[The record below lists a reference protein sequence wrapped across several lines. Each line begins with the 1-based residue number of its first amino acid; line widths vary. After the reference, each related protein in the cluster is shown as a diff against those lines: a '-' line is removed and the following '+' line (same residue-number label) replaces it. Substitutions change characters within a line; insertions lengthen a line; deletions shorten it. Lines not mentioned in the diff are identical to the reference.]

1 MRNQYMA
8 KVLVYNK
15 IVTEDQVNAYSGKV
29 TDSKDIGQVLV
40 EAGLLKPAIYQ
51 KVLAYVRDLETK
63 NAQAESAAAANAAA
77 IAAAKE
83 RDAAKKNEQAK
94 ESPKA
99 QTPPP
104 AKNAATTAAPEE
116 PAPASNEGGLQIEGN
131 DIYGTS
137 SISANEVETVAG
149 LESTQLAEFKPTT
162 VEPEP
167 AAAPAPAAP
176 AAQAPAAAAGEET
189 AAALPERFA
198 VESGEGA
205 PVQAPETLAP
215 TTPLAEMIAFARKF
229 NATDIYLY
237 PDRQVAMR
245 QSGNIVP
252 VTEEVMSVGELSSRL
267 DEVADCFDD
276 GYKIVQ
282 GENFSKT
289 AGVPGAGRIR
299 LSVTWFEGVPS
310 ASIRIIQAESA
321 SLESLYLPPFCESFA
336 ELSSGLVLI
345 AGPSFSGRT
354 TTMLTYAETIMRSRE
369 VYIQTVEKPIER
381 LLRNTTGAVAQREVG
396 LHVHSGVEGIKLA
409 VNNGADVILFDHLE
423 NMDELSLL
431 LQASNAGAL
440 VFAVTTGNNIHAL
453 LSRLLAS
460 VPEASRT
467 NFAYTLAEQLKGVIV
482 QQLVPVVQNQGLILA
497 CEAMKV
503 TSTVANMIRK
513 NDLTQIAAAISSQ
526 HDQGIT
532 LDDSL
537 QKCVE
542 SGYIDGFEAW
552 KRAYDNRRF
561 ASYRQA
567 K

>member
-15 IVTEDQVNAYSGKV
+15 LVTEDQVNACSGKV

-40 EAGLLKPAIYQ
+40 EAGLLKPAVYQ
-51 KVLAYVRDLETK
+51 KVLAYVRDLEAK

-83 RDAAKKNEQAK
+83 KDAAKAKEQARPAAK
-94 ESPKA
+94 PAAKAEAPK
-99 QTPPP
+99 
-104 AKNAATTAAPEE
+104 E
-116 PAPASNEGGLQIEGN
+116 PAPVSTDSSEGGLQIEGN
-131 DIYGTS
+131 DIYGKS

-167 AAAPAPAAP
+167 APAPAAP
-176 AAQAPAAAAGEET
+176 AAPAPAAAEEP
-189 AAALPERFA
+189 AAALPAHFA

-237 PDRQVAMR
+237 PNRQVAMR

-252 VTEEVMSVGELSSRL
+252 VTEDVMSVDELTKRL
-267 DEVADCFDD
+267 DEVMDCFDD
-276 GYKIVQ
+276 GYKIAS
-282 GENFSKT
+282 GENVSKT
-289 AGVPGAGRIR
+289 AGVPGVGRIR
-299 LSVTWFEGVPS
+299 LSVTWFERVPS
-310 ASIRIIQAESA
+310 VSIRIIQAESA

-369 VYIQTVEKPIER
+369 AYIQTIEKPIER

-409 VNNGADVILFDHLE
+409 VSNGADVILFDHLE
-423 NMDELSLL
+423 NMEELSLL

-513 NDLTQIAAAISSQ
+513 NDFSQVAAAISSQ

-561 ASYRQA
+561 ASYRPA

>member
-15 IVTEDQVNAYSGKV
+15 LVTEDQINAYKDKV
-29 TDSKDIGQVLV
+29 SDSKDIGQVLV
-40 EAGLLKPAIYQ
+40 EVGLLKPAVYQ
-51 KVLAYVRDLETK
+51 KVLAYVRDLEAK
-63 NAQAESAAAANAAA
+63 KAQAETAAAANAAA

-83 RDAAKKNEQAK
+83 RDAAKAKEQAK
-94 ESPKA
+94 EQAKA
-99 QTPPP
+99 QATPP
-104 AKNAATTAAPEE
+104 AKKAAANGAPS
-116 PAPASNEGGLQIEGN
+116 APASSSQGELQIEGN
-131 DIYGTS
+131 DIYGKS
-137 SISANEVETVAG
+137 SISAKEVKAVAG
-149 LESTQLAEFKPTT
+149 LESTQLAEFKPTMQES
-162 VEPEP
+162 EPE
-167 AAAPAPAAP
+167 APAAP
-176 AAQAPAAAAGEET
+176 AAVEEPAK
-189 AAALPERFA
+189 ALPTHFA

-205 PVQAPETLAP
+205 PVQAPESLSP
-215 TTPLAEMIAFARKF
+215 TTSLAEMIAFARKF

-252 VTEEVMSVGELSSRL
+252 VTEEAMSVSELSNRL
-267 DEVADCFDD
+267 DDVADCFDD

-289 AGVPGAGRIR
+289 AGVPGVGRIR
-299 LSVTWFEGVPS
+299 LSVTWFDGVPS
-310 ASIRIIQAESA
+310 VSIRIIQAESA

-336 ELSSGLVLI
+336 ELTSGLVLI

-354 TTMLTYAETIMRSRE
+354 TTMLTYAETIMRNRE
-369 VYIQTVEKPIER
+369 TYIQTVEKPIER
-381 LLRNTTGAVAQREVG
+381 LLRNTAGAVAQREVG
-396 LHVHSGVEGIKLA
+396 LHVHSGVEGIELA
-409 VNNGADVILFDHLE
+409 MNNGADVILFDHLE
-423 NMDELSLL
+423 NMEELSLL

-460 VPEASRT
+460 VPEVSRT

-503 TSTVANMIRK
+503 SSTVANMIRK
-513 NDLTQIAAAISSQ
+513 NDFSQIAAAISSQ

-561 ASYRQA
+561 ASYRPA

>member
-1 MRNQYMA
+1 MA

-15 IVTEDQVNAYSGKV
+15 LVTQDQVNAYSDKT

-40 EAGLLKPAIYQ
+40 EAGLLKPAVYQ

-83 RDAAKKNEQAK
+83 KDAAKAKEQARSAAK
-94 ESPKA
+94 PAAKAEAPK
-99 QTPPP
+99 
-104 AKNAATTAAPEE
+104 E
-116 PAPASNEGGLQIEGN
+116 PAPASNDGGLQIEGN
-131 DIYGTS
+131 DIYGKS
-137 SISANEVETVAG
+137 SISAKEVEAVAG

-167 AAAPAPAAP
+167 EAPAP
-176 AAQAPAAAAGEET
+176 AAQAPAAAAGEE
-189 AAALPERFA
+189 APSALPERFA

-215 TTPLAEMIAFARKF
+215 TTPLSEMIAFARKF

-252 VTEEVMSVGELSSRL
+252 VTEDVMSVDELSRRL
-267 DEVADCFDD
+267 DEVGDCFDD
-276 GYKIVQ
+276 GYKISQ

-289 AGVPGAGRIR
+289 AGVPGVGRIR

-369 VYIQTVEKPIER
+369 AYIQTIEKPIER

-409 VNNGADVILFDHLE
+409 VSNGADVILFDHLE
-423 NMDELSLL
+423 NMEELSLL

-513 NDLTQIAAAISSQ
+513 NDFSQIAAAISSQ

-561 ASYRQA
+561 ASYRPA

>member
-15 IVTEDQVNAYSGKV
+15 LVTEDQINAYKDKV
-29 TDSKDIGQVLV
+29 SDSKDIGQVLV
-40 EAGLLKPAIYQ
+40 EVGLLKPAVYQ
-51 KVLAYVRDLETK
+51 KVLAYVRDLEAK
-63 NAQAESAAAANAAA
+63 NAQAETAAAANAAA

-83 RDAAKKNEQAK
+83 RDAAKAKEQAK
-94 ESPKA
+94 EQAKA
-99 QTPPP
+99 QATPP
-104 AKNAATTAAPEE
+104 AKKAAANEAPS
-116 PAPASNEGGLQIEGN
+116 APASSSQGELQIEGN
-131 DIYGTS
+131 DIYGKS
-137 SISANEVETVAG
+137 SISAKEVKAVAG
-149 LESTQLAEFKPTT
+149 LESTQLAEFKPTMQES
-162 VEPEP
+162 EPE
-167 AAAPAPAAP
+167 APAAP
-176 AAQAPAAAAGEET
+176 AAAAAEEPT
-189 AAALPERFA
+189 KALPSHFA

-205 PVQAPETLAP
+205 PVQAPESLSP
-215 TTPLAEMIAFARKF
+215 TTSLAEMIAFARKF

-252 VTEEVMSVGELSSRL
+252 VTEEAMSVSELSNRL
-267 DEVADCFDD
+267 DDVADCFDD

-289 AGVPGAGRIR
+289 AGVPGVGRIR
-299 LSVTWFEGVPS
+299 LSVTWFDGVPS
-310 ASIRIIQAESA
+310 VSIRIIQAESA

-336 ELSSGLVLI
+336 ELTSGLVLI

-354 TTMLTYAETIMRSRE
+354 TTMLTYAETIMRNRE
-369 VYIQTVEKPIER
+369 TYIQTVEKPIER
-381 LLRNTTGAVAQREVG
+381 LLRNTAGAVAQREVG
-396 LHVHSGVEGIKLA
+396 LHVHSGVEGIELA
-409 VNNGADVILFDHLE
+409 MNNGADVILFDHLE
-423 NMDELSLL
+423 NMEELSLL

-467 NFAYTLAEQLKGVIV
+467 SFAYTLAEQLKGVIV

-503 TSTVANMIRK
+503 SSTVANMIRK
-513 NDLTQIAAAISSQ
+513 NDFSQIAAAISSQ

-561 ASYRQA
+561 ASYRPA

>member
-15 IVTEDQVNAYSGKV
+15 LVTEDQINAYKDKV
-29 TDSKDIGQVLV
+29 SDSKDIGQVLV
-40 EAGLLKPAIYQ
+40 EVGLLKPAVYQ
-51 KVLAYVRDLETK
+51 KVLAYVRDLEAK
-63 NAQAESAAAANAAA
+63 NAQAETAAAANAAA

-83 RDAAKKNEQAK
+83 RDAAKAK
-94 ESPKA
+94 EQVKA
-99 QTPPP
+99 QATSP
-104 AKNAATTAAPEE
+104 AKKAAANEAPS
-116 PAPASNEGGLQIEGN
+116 APASSSQGELQIEGN
-131 DIYGTS
+131 DIYGKS
-137 SISANEVETVAG
+137 SISAKEVKAVAG
-149 LESTQLAEFKPTT
+149 LESTQLAEFKPTMQES
-162 VEPEP
+162 EPE
-167 AAAPAPAAP
+167 APAAP
-176 AAQAPAAAAGEET
+176 AAAAAEEP
-189 AAALPERFA
+189 AKALPTHFA

-205 PVQAPETLAP
+205 PVQAPESLSP
-215 TTPLAEMIAFARKF
+215 TTSLAEMIAFARKF

-252 VTEEVMSVGELSSRL
+252 VTEEAMSVSELSNRL
-267 DEVADCFDD
+267 NDVADCFDD

-289 AGVPGAGRIR
+289 AGVPGVGRIR

-310 ASIRIIQAESA
+310 VSIRIIQAESA

-336 ELSSGLVLI
+336 ELTSGLVLI

-354 TTMLTYAETIMRSRE
+354 TTMLTYAETIMRNRE
-369 VYIQTVEKPIER
+369 TYIQTVEKPIER
-381 LLRNTTGAVAQREVG
+381 LLRNTAGAVAQREVG
-396 LHVHSGVEGIKLA
+396 LHVHSGVEGIELA
-409 VNNGADVILFDHLE
+409 MNNGADVILFDHLE
-423 NMDELSLL
+423 NMEELSLL

-460 VPEASRT
+460 VPEVSRT

-503 TSTVANMIRK
+503 SSTVANMIRK
-513 NDLTQIAAAISSQ
+513 NDFSQIAAAISSQ

-561 ASYRQA
+561 ASYRPA

>member
-1 MRNQYMA
+1 
-8 KVLVYNK
+8 
-15 IVTEDQVNAYSGKV
+15 
-29 TDSKDIGQVLV
+29 VLV
-40 EAGLLKPAIYQ
+40 EVGLLKPAVYQ
-51 KVLAYVRDLETK
+51 KVLAYVRDLEAK
-63 NAQAESAAAANAAA
+63 NAQAETAAAANAAA

-83 RDAAKKNEQAK
+83 RDAAKAKEQAK
-94 ESPKA
+94 EQAKA
-99 QTPPP
+99 QATPP
-104 AKNAATTAAPEE
+104 AKMAAANEAPS
-116 PAPASNEGGLQIEGN
+116 APASSSQGELQIEGN
-131 DIYGTS
+131 DIYGKS
-137 SISANEVETVAG
+137 SISAKEVKAVAG
-149 LESTQLAEFKPTT
+149 LESTQLAEFKPTMQES
-162 VEPEP
+162 EPE
-167 AAAPAPAAP
+167 APAAP
-176 AAQAPAAAAGEET
+176 AAAEEPAK
-189 AAALPERFA
+189 ALPTHFA

-205 PVQAPETLAP
+205 PVQAPESLSP
-215 TTPLAEMIAFARKF
+215 TTSLAEMIAFARKF

-252 VTEEVMSVGELSSRL
+252 VTEEAMSVSELSNRL
-267 DEVADCFDD
+267 DDVADCFDD

-289 AGVPGAGRIR
+289 AGVPGVGRIR
-299 LSVTWFEGVPS
+299 LSVTWFDGVPS
-310 ASIRIIQAESA
+310 VSIRIIQAESA

-336 ELSSGLVLI
+336 ELTSGLVLI

-354 TTMLTYAETIMRSRE
+354 TTMLTYAETIMRNRE
-369 VYIQTVEKPIER
+369 TYIQTVEKPIER
-381 LLRNTTGAVAQREVG
+381 LLRNTAGAVAQREVG
-396 LHVHSGVEGIKLA
+396 LHVHSGVEGIELA
-409 VNNGADVILFDHLE
+409 MNNGADVILFDHLE
-423 NMDELSLL
+423 NMEELSLL

-467 NFAYTLAEQLKGVIV
+467 SFAYTLAEQLKGVIV

-503 TSTVANMIRK
+503 SSTVANMIRK
-513 NDLTQIAAAISSQ
+513 NDFSQIAAAISSQ

-561 ASYRQA
+561 ASYRPA

>member
-15 IVTEDQVNAYSGKV
+15 LVTEDQINAYKDKV
-29 TDSKDIGQVLV
+29 SDSKDIGQVLV
-40 EAGLLKPAIYQ
+40 EVGLLKPAVYQ
-51 KVLAYVRDLETK
+51 KVLAYVRDLEAK
-63 NAQAESAAAANAAA
+63 NAQAETAAAANAAA

-83 RDAAKKNEQAK
+83 RDAAKAK
-94 ESPKA
+94 EQVKA
-99 QTPPP
+99 QATPP
-104 AKNAATTAAPEE
+104 AKKATANEAPS
-116 PAPASNEGGLQIEGN
+116 APASSSQGELQIEGN
-131 DIYGTS
+131 DIYGKS
-137 SISANEVETVAG
+137 SISAKEVKAVAG
-149 LESTQLAEFKPTT
+149 LESTQLAEFKPTMQES
-162 VEPEP
+162 EPE
-167 AAAPAPAAP
+167 APAAP
-176 AAQAPAAAAGEET
+176 AAAAAEEP
-189 AAALPERFA
+189 AKALPTHFA

-205 PVQAPETLAP
+205 PVQAPESLSP
-215 TTPLAEMIAFARKF
+215 TTSLAEMIAFARKF

-252 VTEEVMSVGELSSRL
+252 VTEEAMSVSELSNRL
-267 DEVADCFDD
+267 DDVADCFDD

-289 AGVPGAGRIR
+289 AGVPGVGRIR

-310 ASIRIIQAESA
+310 VSIRIIQAESA

-336 ELSSGLVLI
+336 ELTSGLVLI

-354 TTMLTYAETIMRSRE
+354 TTMLTYAETIMRNRE
-369 VYIQTVEKPIER
+369 TYIQTVEKPIER
-381 LLRNTTGAVAQREVG
+381 LLRNTAGAVAQREVG
-396 LHVHSGVEGIKLA
+396 LHVHSGVEGIELA
-409 VNNGADVILFDHLE
+409 MNNGADVILFDHLE
-423 NMDELSLL
+423 NMEELSLL

-460 VPEASRT
+460 VPEVSRT

-503 TSTVANMIRK
+503 SSTVANMIRK
-513 NDLTQIAAAISSQ
+513 NDFSQIAAAISSQ

-561 ASYRQA
+561 ASYRPA

>member
-15 IVTEDQVNAYSGKV
+15 LVTQDQVNAYSDKT

-40 EAGLLKPAIYQ
+40 EAGLLKPAVYQ

-83 RDAAKKNEQAK
+83 KDAAKAKEQARSAAK
-94 ESPKA
+94 PAAKAEAPK
-99 QTPPP
+99 
-104 AKNAATTAAPEE
+104 E
-116 PAPASNEGGLQIEGN
+116 PAPASNDGGLQIEGN
-131 DIYGTS
+131 DIYGKS
-137 SISANEVETVAG
+137 SISAKEVEAVAG

-162 VEPEP
+162 VDPEPE
-167 AAAPAPAAP
+167 APAP
-176 AAQAPAAAAGEET
+176 AAQAPAAAAGEE
-189 AAALPERFA
+189 APSALPERFA

-215 TTPLAEMIAFARKF
+215 TTPLSEMIAFARKF

-252 VTEEVMSVGELSSRL
+252 VTEDVMSVDELSRRL
-267 DEVADCFDD
+267 DEVGDCFDD
-276 GYKIVQ
+276 GYKISQ

-289 AGVPGAGRIR
+289 AGVPGVGRIR

-369 VYIQTVEKPIER
+369 AYIQTIEKPIER

-409 VNNGADVILFDHLE
+409 VSNGADVILFDHLE
-423 NMDELSLL
+423 NMEELSLL

-513 NDLTQIAAAISSQ
+513 NDFSQIAAAISSQ

-561 ASYRQA
+561 ASYRPA

>member
-15 IVTEDQVNAYSGKV
+15 LVTEDQINAYKDKV
-29 TDSKDIGQVLV
+29 SDSKDIGQVLV
-40 EAGLLKPAIYQ
+40 EVGLLKPAVYQ
-51 KVLAYVRDLETK
+51 KVLAYVRDLEAK
-63 NAQAESAAAANAAA
+63 NAQAETAAAANAAA

-83 RDAAKKNEQAK
+83 RDAAKAKEQAK
-94 ESPKA
+94 EQAKA
-99 QTPPP
+99 QATPP
-104 AKNAATTAAPEE
+104 AKKAAANEAPS
-116 PAPASNEGGLQIEGN
+116 ASASSSQGELQIEGN
-131 DIYGTS
+131 DIYGKS
-137 SISANEVETVAG
+137 SISAKEVKAVAG
-149 LESTQLAEFKPTT
+149 LESTQLAEFKPTMQES
-162 VEPEP
+162 EPE
-167 AAAPAPAAP
+167 APAAP
-176 AAQAPAAAAGEET
+176 AAAEEPAK
-189 AAALPERFA
+189 ALPTHFA

-205 PVQAPETLAP
+205 PVQAPESLSP
-215 TTPLAEMIAFARKF
+215 TTSLAEMIAFARKF

-252 VTEEVMSVGELSSRL
+252 VTEEAMSVSELSNRL
-267 DEVADCFDD
+267 DDVADCFDD

-289 AGVPGAGRIR
+289 AGVPGVGRIR

-310 ASIRIIQAESA
+310 VSIRIIQAESA

-336 ELSSGLVLI
+336 ELTSGLVLI

-354 TTMLTYAETIMRSRE
+354 TTMLTYAETIMRNRE
-369 VYIQTVEKPIER
+369 TYIQTVEKPIER
-381 LLRNTTGAVAQREVG
+381 LLRNTAGAVAQREVG
-396 LHVHSGVEGIKLA
+396 LHVHSGVEGIELA
-409 VNNGADVILFDHLE
+409 MNNGADVILFDHLE
-423 NMDELSLL
+423 NMEELSLL

-467 NFAYTLAEQLKGVIV
+467 SFAYTLAEQLKGVIV

-503 TSTVANMIRK
+503 SSTVANMIRK
-513 NDLTQIAAAISSQ
+513 NDFSQIAAAISSQ

-561 ASYRQA
+561 ASYRPA

>member
-15 IVTEDQVNAYSGKV
+15 LVTQDQVNAYSDQATG
-29 TDSKDIGQVLV
+29 SKDIGQVLV
-40 EAGLLKPAIYQ
+40 EAGLLKPAVYQ
-51 KVLAYVRDLETK
+51 KVLAYVRDLEAK
-63 NAQAESAAAANAAA
+63 NAQAESAAAAKAKEQARP
-77 IAAAKE
+77 AAKP
-83 RDAAKKNEQAK
+83 AAKAEA
-94 ESPKA
+94 PK
-99 QTPPP
+99 
-104 AKNAATTAAPEE
+104 E
-116 PAPASNEGGLQIEGN
+116 PATASTASSEGGLQIEGN
-131 DIYGTS
+131 DIYGKS
-137 SISANEVETVAG
+137 SISAKEVETVAG

-167 AAAPAPAAP
+167 EPAPAAP
-176 AAQAPAAAAGEET
+176 APAAAAGEET
-189 AAALPERFA
+189 ASALPERFA

-237 PDRQVAMR
+237 PERQVAMR

-252 VTEEVMSVGELSSRL
+252 VTEDIMSADELSKRL
-267 DEVADCFDD
+267 DEVGDCFDD
-276 GYKIVQ
+276 GYKISQ

-289 AGVPGAGRIR
+289 AGVPGVGRIR

-369 VYIQTVEKPIER
+369 AYIQTVEKPIER

-423 NMDELSLL
+423 NMEELSLL

-460 VPEASRT
+460 VPDASRT

-513 NDLTQIAAAISSQ
+513 NDFSQIAAAISSQ

-561 ASYRQA
+561 AAYRPA

>member
-15 IVTEDQVNAYSGKV
+15 LVTQDQVNAYSDKT

-40 EAGLLKPAIYQ
+40 EAGLLKPAVYQ

-83 RDAAKKNEQAK
+83 KDAAKAKEQARSAAK
-94 ESPKA
+94 PAAKAEAPK
-99 QTPPP
+99 
-104 AKNAATTAAPEE
+104 E
-116 PAPASNEGGLQIEGN
+116 PAPASNDGGLQIEGN
-131 DIYGTS
+131 DIYGKS
-137 SISANEVETVAG
+137 SISAKEVEAVAG

-167 AAAPAPAAP
+167 EAPAP
-176 AAQAPAAAAGEET
+176 AAQAPAAAAGEE
-189 AAALPERFA
+189 APSALPERFA

-215 TTPLAEMIAFARKF
+215 TTPLSEMIAFARKF

-252 VTEEVMSVGELSSRL
+252 VTEDVMSVDELSRRL
-267 DEVADCFDD
+267 DEVGDCFDD
-276 GYKIVQ
+276 GYKISQ

-289 AGVPGAGRIR
+289 AGVPGVGRIR

-369 VYIQTVEKPIER
+369 AYIQTIEKPIER

-409 VNNGADVILFDHLE
+409 VSNGADVILFDHLE
-423 NMDELSLL
+423 NMEELSLL

-513 NDLTQIAAAISSQ
+513 NDFSQIAAAISSQ

-561 ASYRQA
+561 ASYRPA

>member
-15 IVTEDQVNAYSGKV
+15 LVTEDQINAYKDKV
-29 TDSKDIGQVLV
+29 SDSKDIGQVLV
-40 EAGLLKPAIYQ
+40 EVGLLKPAVYQ
-51 KVLAYVRDLETK
+51 KVLAYVRDLEAK
-63 NAQAESAAAANAAA
+63 NAQAETAAAANAAA

-83 RDAAKKNEQAK
+83 RDAAKAKEQAK
-94 ESPKA
+94 EQAKA
-99 QTPPP
+99 QATPP
-104 AKNAATTAAPEE
+104 AKKAAANEAPS
-116 PAPASNEGGLQIEGN
+116 APASSSQGELQIEGN
-131 DIYGTS
+131 DIYGKS
-137 SISANEVETVAG
+137 SISAKEVKAVAG
-149 LESTQLAEFKPTT
+149 LESTQLAEFKPTMQES
-162 VEPEP
+162 EPE
-167 AAAPAPAAP
+167 APAAP
-176 AAQAPAAAAGEET
+176 AAAEEPAK
-189 AAALPERFA
+189 ALPTHFA

-205 PVQAPETLAP
+205 PVQAPESLSP
-215 TTPLAEMIAFARKF
+215 TTSLAEMIAFARKF

-252 VTEEVMSVGELSSRL
+252 VTEEAMSVSELSNRL
-267 DEVADCFDD
+267 DDVADCFDD

-289 AGVPGAGRIR
+289 AGVPGVGRIR
-299 LSVTWFEGVPS
+299 LSVTWFDGVPS
-310 ASIRIIQAESA
+310 VSIRIIQAESA

-336 ELSSGLVLI
+336 ELTSGLVLI

-354 TTMLTYAETIMRSRE
+354 TTMLTYAETIMRNRE
-369 VYIQTVEKPIER
+369 TYIQTVEKPIER
-381 LLRNTTGAVAQREVG
+381 LLRNTAGAVAQREVG
-396 LHVHSGVEGIKLA
+396 LHVHSGVEGIELA
-409 VNNGADVILFDHLE
+409 MNNGADVILFDHLE
-423 NMDELSLL
+423 NMEELSLL

-467 NFAYTLAEQLKGVIV
+467 SFAYTLAEQLKGVIV

-503 TSTVANMIRK
+503 SSTVANMIRK
-513 NDLTQIAAAISSQ
+513 NDFSQIAAAISSQ

-561 ASYRQA
+561 ASYRPA

>member
-15 IVTEDQVNAYSGKV
+15 LVTQDQVNAYSDKT

-40 EAGLLKPAIYQ
+40 EAGLLKPAVYQ

-83 RDAAKKNEQAK
+83 KDAAKAKEQARSAAK
-94 ESPKA
+94 PAAKAEAPK
-99 QTPPP
+99 
-104 AKNAATTAAPEE
+104 E
-116 PAPASNEGGLQIEGN
+116 PAPASNDGGLQIEGN
-131 DIYGTS
+131 DIYGKS
-137 SISANEVETVAG
+137 SISAKEVEAVAG

-167 AAAPAPAAP
+167 EAPAP
-176 AAQAPAAAAGEET
+176 AAQAPAAAAGEE
-189 AAALPERFA
+189 APSALPERFA

-336 ELSSGLVLI
+336 ELSSGLMLI

>member
-15 IVTEDQVNAYSGKV
+15 IVTEEQINAYKDKV
-29 TDSKDIGQVLV
+29 SDAKDIGLVLV
-40 EAGLLKPAIYQ
+40 EAGLLKRTVYQ
-51 KVLAYVRDLETK
+51 KVLAYVQDLEAK

-77 IAAAKE
+77 IAAAKAKS
-83 RDAAKKNEQAK
+83 AAK
-94 ESPKA
+94 
-99 QTPPP
+99 
-104 AKNAATTAAPEE
+104 ATEKAPEK
-116 PAPASNEGGLQIEGN
+116 PAPKKAEESSSNDGGLQIEGN
-131 DIYGTS
+131 NIYGTS
-137 SISANEVETVAG
+137 SISSQEVEAVAG

-162 VEPEP
+162 VSPEASEAAPEKP
-167 AAAPAPAAP
+167 AAAPAAP
-176 AAQAPAAAAGEET
+176 AET
-189 AAALPERFA
+189 EAALPEHFA

-205 PVQAPETLAP
+205 PVEIPETLL
-215 TTPLAEMIAFARKF
+215 TSTSLVEMIAFARKF

-237 PDRQVAMR
+237 ANRQVAMR
-245 QSGNIVP
+245 QSGMIVP
-252 VTEEVMSVGELSSRL
+252 VTEQVLTADDLSRRL
-267 DEVADCFDD
+267 DEVANCFDD
-276 GYKIVQ
+276 GYKIVKN
-282 GENFSKT
+282 ENFSKT

-310 ASIRIIQAESA
+310 ASIRIIQSESA
-321 SLESLYLPPFCESFA
+321 SLESLYLPPFCENFA

-345 AGPSFSGRT
+345 AGPSFSGRS
-354 TTMLTYAETIMRSRE
+354 TTMLTYAETIMRNRE
-369 VYIQTVEKPIER
+369 TYIQTVEKPIER
-381 LLRNTTGAVAQREVG
+381 LLKGASGAVAQREVG
-396 LHVHSGVEGIKLA
+396 LHVRSGVEGIKLA
-409 VNNGADVILFDHLE
+409 VRNGADVILFDHLE
-423 NMDELSLL
+423 SMEELSLL

-460 VPEASRT
+460 VPEAERT
-467 NFAYTLAEQLKGVIV
+467 SFAYTLAEQLKGVIV
-482 QQLVPVVQNQGLILA
+482 QHLVPVVQNQGLILA

-513 NDLTQIAAAISSQ
+513 NDLSQIAAAISSQ
-526 HDQGIT
+526 RDQGIT

-561 ASYRQA
+561 ASYRPA

>member
-15 IVTEDQVNAYSGKV
+15 IVTEDQVNAYSDKV

-51 KVLAYVRDLETK
+51 KVLAYVRDLEAK

-83 RDAAKKNEQAK
+83 KEAAKAKEQARPAAK
-94 ESPKA
+94 PAAKAEAPK
-99 QTPPP
+99 
-104 AKNAATTAAPEE
+104 E
-116 PAPASNEGGLQIEGN
+116 PAPASNDDGLQIEGN
-131 DIYGTS
+131 DIYGKS

-167 AAAPAPAAP
+167 AAAAPAAP
-176 AAQAPAAAAGEET
+176 APQAPAAAAGDET
-189 AAALPERFA
+189 TSALPERFA

-252 VTEEVMSVGELSSRL
+252 VTEDIMSVDELSKRL
-267 DEVADCFDD
+267 DEVGDCFDD
-276 GYKIVQ
+276 GYKISQ

-289 AGVPGAGRIR
+289 AGVPGVGRIR

-369 VYIQTVEKPIER
+369 AYIQTVEKPIER

-423 NMDELSLL
+423 NMEELSLL

-460 VPEASRT
+460 VPDASRT

-513 NDLTQIAAAISSQ
+513 NDFSQIAAAISSQ

-561 ASYRQA
+561 ASYRPA

>member
-15 IVTEDQVNAYSGKV
+15 LVTEDQINAYKDKV
-29 TDSKDIGQVLV
+29 SDSKDIGQVLV
-40 EAGLLKPAIYQ
+40 EVGLLKSAVYQ
-51 KVLAYVRDLETK
+51 KVLAYVRDLEAK
-63 NAQAESAAAANAAA
+63 NAQAETAAAANAAA

-83 RDAAKKNEQAK
+83 RDAAKAKEQAK
-94 ESPKA
+94 EQAKA
-99 QTPPP
+99 QATPP
-104 AKNAATTAAPEE
+104 AKKAAANEAPS
-116 PAPASNEGGLQIEGN
+116 APASSSQGELQIEGN
-131 DIYGTS
+131 DIYGKS
-137 SISANEVETVAG
+137 SISAKEVKAVAG
-149 LESTQLAEFKPTT
+149 LESTQLAEFKPTMQES
-162 VEPEP
+162 EPE
-167 AAAPAPAAP
+167 APAAP
-176 AAQAPAAAAGEET
+176 AAAEEPAK
-189 AAALPERFA
+189 ALPTHFA

-205 PVQAPETLAP
+205 PVQAPESLSP
-215 TTPLAEMIAFARKF
+215 TTSLAEMIAFARKF

-252 VTEEVMSVGELSSRL
+252 VTEEAMSVSELSNRL
-267 DEVADCFDD
+267 DDVADCFDD

-289 AGVPGAGRIR
+289 AGVPGVGRIR
-299 LSVTWFEGVPS
+299 LSVTWFDGVPS
-310 ASIRIIQAESA
+310 VSIRIIQAESA

-336 ELSSGLVLI
+336 ELTSGLVLI

-354 TTMLTYAETIMRSRE
+354 TTMLTYAETIMRNRE
-369 VYIQTVEKPIER
+369 TYIQTVEKPIER
-381 LLRNTTGAVAQREVG
+381 LLRNTAGAVAQREVG
-396 LHVHSGVEGIKLA
+396 LHVHSGVEGIELA
-409 VNNGADVILFDHLE
+409 MNNGADVILFDHLE
-423 NMDELSLL
+423 NMEELSLL

-467 NFAYTLAEQLKGVIV
+467 SFAYTLAEQLKGVIV

-503 TSTVANMIRK
+503 SSTVANMIRK
-513 NDLTQIAAAISSQ
+513 NDFSQIAAAISSQ

-561 ASYRQA
+561 ASYRPA

>member
-15 IVTEDQVNAYSGKV
+15 IVTEDQVNAYSDKV

-51 KVLAYVRDLETK
+51 KVLAYVRDLEAK
-63 NAQAESAAAANAAA
+63 NAHAESTAAANAAA

-83 RDAAKKNEQAK
+83 KAAAKAKEQARPAAK
-94 ESPKA
+94 PAAKAEAPK
-99 QTPPP
+99 
-104 AKNAATTAAPEE
+104 E
-116 PAPASNEGGLQIEGN
+116 PATASTASSEGGLQIEGN
-131 DIYGTS
+131 DIYGKS
-137 SISANEVETVAG
+137 SISAKEVETVAG

-167 AAAPAPAAP
+167 EPAPAAP
-176 AAQAPAAAAGEET
+176 APAAAAGEET
-189 AAALPERFA
+189 ASALPERFA

-237 PDRQVAMR
+237 PERQVAMR

-252 VTEEVMSVGELSSRL
+252 VTEDIMSADELSKRL
-267 DEVADCFDD
+267 DEVGDCFDD
-276 GYKIVQ
+276 GYKISQ

-289 AGVPGAGRIR
+289 AGVPGVGRIR

-369 VYIQTVEKPIER
+369 AYIQTVEKPIER

-423 NMDELSLL
+423 NMEELSLL

-460 VPEASRT
+460 VPDASRT

-513 NDLTQIAAAISSQ
+513 NDFSQIAAAISSQ

-561 ASYRQA
+561 ASYRPA

>member
-15 IVTEDQVNAYSGKV
+15 LVTEDQVNACKDKV
-29 TDSKDIGQVLV
+29 TDSKDLGLVLV
-40 EAGLLKPAIYQ
+40 EMGLLKPAVYQ
-51 KVLAYVRDLETK
+51 KVLAYVQDLEAK

-77 IAAAKE
+77 VAAAKAKA
-83 RDAAKKNEQAK
+83 AAK
-94 ESPKA
+94 
-99 QTPPP
+99 
-104 AKNAATTAAPEE
+104 AAEKAPEKPSVAAAKSAPE
-116 PAPASNEGGLQIEGN
+116 AKPAQGGLQIEGN
-131 DIYGTS
+131 NIFGTS
-137 SISANEVETVAG
+137 SISSSEVEAVAG

-162 VEPEP
+162 IEEP
-167 AAAPAPAAP
+167 AAEAKEAKSAPASVAAEASAESAP
-176 AAQAPAAAAGEET
+176 A
-189 AAALPERFA
+189 LPKHFA

-205 PVQAPETLAP
+205 PVNIPENLQT

-237 PDRQVAMR
+237 PNRQVAMR
-245 QSGNIVP
+245 QSGSIVP
-252 VTEEVMSVGELSSRL
+252 VTEQTLSADDLQNRLNEVSN
-267 DEVADCFDD
+267 CFDD

-282 GENFSKT
+282 NENFSKT

-310 ASIRIIQAESA
+310 ISIRIIQSQSA

-345 AGPSFSGRT
+345 AGPAFSGKST
-354 TTMLTYAETIMRSRE
+354 TVLTYAETIMRNRE
-369 VYIQTVEKPIER
+369 TYIQTIEKPIER
-381 LLRNTTGAVAQREVG
+381 LLRNATGAVAQREVG
-396 LHVHSGVEGIKLA
+396 LHVRTGVEGIKLA
-409 VNNGADVILFDHLE
+409 MRNGADVILFDHLE
-423 NMDELSLL
+423 SMEELSLL

-440 VFAVTTGNNIHAL
+440 VFAVTSGNNIHAL

-460 VPEASRT
+460 VPEAERT
-467 NFAYTLAEQLKGVIV
+467 SFAYTLAEQLKGVIV
-482 QQLVPVVQNQGLILA
+482 QHLVPVVQNQGLILA

-503 TSTVANMIRK
+503 SSTVANMIRK
-513 NDLTQIAAAISSQ
+513 NDLSQIAAAISSQ
-526 HDQGIT
+526 RDQGIT

-561 ASYRQA
+561 ASYRPA
-567 K
+567 N

>member
-15 IVTEDQVNAYSGKV
+15 LVTEDQINAYKDKV
-29 TDSKDIGQVLV
+29 SDSKDIGQVLV
-40 EAGLLKPAIYQ
+40 EVGLLKPAVYQ
-51 KVLAYVRDLETK
+51 KVLAYVRDLEAK
-63 NAQAESAAAANAAA
+63 KAQAETAAAANAAA

-83 RDAAKKNEQAK
+83 RDAAKAKEQAK
-94 ESPKA
+94 EQAKA
-99 QTPPP
+99 QATPP
-104 AKNAATTAAPEE
+104 AKKAAANGAPS
-116 PAPASNEGGLQIEGN
+116 APASSSQGELQIEGN
-131 DIYGTS
+131 DIYGKS
-137 SISANEVETVAG
+137 SISAKEVKAVAG
-149 LESTQLAEFKPTT
+149 LESTQLAEFKPTMQES
-162 VEPEP
+162 EPE
-167 AAAPAPAAP
+167 APAAP
-176 AAQAPAAAAGEET
+176 AAAEEPAK
-189 AAALPERFA
+189 ALPTHFA

-205 PVQAPETLAP
+205 PVQAPESLSP
-215 TTPLAEMIAFARKF
+215 TTSLAEMIAFARKF

-252 VTEEVMSVGELSSRL
+252 VTEEAMSVSELSNRL
-267 DEVADCFDD
+267 DDVADCFDD

-289 AGVPGAGRIR
+289 AGVPGVGRIR
-299 LSVTWFEGVPS
+299 LSVTWFDGVPS
-310 ASIRIIQAESA
+310 VSIRIIQAESA

-336 ELSSGLVLI
+336 ELTSGLVLI

-354 TTMLTYAETIMRSRE
+354 TTMLTYAETIMRNRE
-369 VYIQTVEKPIER
+369 TYIQTVEKPIER
-381 LLRNTTGAVAQREVG
+381 LLRNTAGAVAQREVG
-396 LHVHSGVEGIKLA
+396 LHVHSGVEGIELA
-409 VNNGADVILFDHLE
+409 MNNGADVILFDHLE

-460 VPEASRT
+460 VPEVSRT

-503 TSTVANMIRK
+503 SSTVANMIRK
-513 NDLTQIAAAISSQ
+513 NDFSQIAAAISSQ

-561 ASYRQA
+561 ASYRPA

>member
-15 IVTEDQVNAYSGKV
+15 IVTEEQVNAYRGQV

-40 EAGLLKPAIYQ
+40 EAGILKPAIYQ
-51 KVLAYVRDLETK
+51 KVLAYVRDLEAK

-83 RDAAKKNEQAK
+83 KAAKETAKAKEQARPAAK
-94 ESPKA
+94 PAAKAEAPK
-99 QTPPP
+99 
-104 AKNAATTAAPEE
+104 E
-116 PAPASNEGGLQIEGN
+116 PAPVSNDGGLQIEGN
-131 DIYGTS
+131 DIYGKS

-167 AAAPAPAAP
+167 APAAP
-176 AAQAPAAAAGEET
+176 ATQAPAAAAVEES
-189 AAALPERFA
+189 ASALPERFA

-252 VTEEVMSVGELSSRL
+252 VTEDIMSVDELSRRL
-267 DEVADCFDD
+267 DEVGDCFDD
-276 GYKIVQ
+276 GYKISQ

-289 AGVPGAGRIR
+289 AGVPGVGRIR

-336 ELSSGLVLI
+336 ELTSGLVLI

-369 VYIQTVEKPIER
+369 AYIQTVEKPIER

-423 NMDELSLL
+423 NMEELSLL

-467 NFAYTLAEQLKGVIV
+467 SFAYTLAEQLKGVIV

-513 NDLTQIAAAISSQ
+513 NDLSQIAAAISSQ

-561 ASYRQA
+561 ASYRSA

>member
-15 IVTEDQVNAYSGKV
+15 LVTEDQINAYKDKV
-29 TDSKDIGQVLV
+29 SDSKDIGQVLV
-40 EAGLLKPAIYQ
+40 EVGLLKPAVYQ
-51 KVLAYVRDLETK
+51 KVLAYVRDLEAK
-63 NAQAESAAAANAAA
+63 NAQAETAAAANAAA

-83 RDAAKKNEQAK
+83 RDAAKAKEQAK
-94 ESPKA
+94 EQAKA
-99 QTPPP
+99 QATPP
-104 AKNAATTAAPEE
+104 AKKAAANGAPS
-116 PAPASNEGGLQIEGN
+116 APASSSQGELQIEGN
-131 DIYGTS
+131 DIYGKS
-137 SISANEVETVAG
+137 SISAKEVKAVAG
-149 LESTQLAEFKPTT
+149 LESTQLAEFKPTMQES
-162 VEPEP
+162 EPE
-167 AAAPAPAAP
+167 APAAP
-176 AAQAPAAAAGEET
+176 AAAEEPAK
-189 AAALPERFA
+189 ALPTHFA

-205 PVQAPETLAP
+205 PVQAPESLSP
-215 TTPLAEMIAFARKF
+215 TTSLAEMIAFARKF

-252 VTEEVMSVGELSSRL
+252 VTEEAMSVSELSNRL
-267 DEVADCFDD
+267 DDVADCFDD

-289 AGVPGAGRIR
+289 AGVPGVGRIR

-310 ASIRIIQAESA
+310 VSIRIIQAESA

-336 ELSSGLVLI
+336 ELTSGLVLI

-354 TTMLTYAETIMRSRE
+354 TTMLTYAETIMRNRE
-369 VYIQTVEKPIER
+369 TYIQTVEKPIER
-381 LLRNTTGAVAQREVG
+381 LLRNTAGAVAQREVG
-396 LHVHSGVEGIKLA
+396 LHVHSGVEGIELA
-409 VNNGADVILFDHLE
+409 MNNGADVILFDHLE
-423 NMDELSLL
+423 NMEELSLL

-467 NFAYTLAEQLKGVIV
+467 SFAYTLAEQLKGVIV

-503 TSTVANMIRK
+503 SSTVANMIRK
-513 NDLTQIAAAISSQ
+513 NDFSQIAAAISSQ

-561 ASYRQA
+561 ASYRPA

>member
-15 IVTEDQVNAYSGKV
+15 LVTQDQVNAYSDQATG
-29 TDSKDIGQVLV
+29 SKDIGQVLV
-40 EAGLLKPAIYQ
+40 EAGLLKPAVYQ
-51 KVLAYVRDLETK
+51 KVLAYVRDLEAK
-63 NAQAESAAAANAAA
+63 NAQAESAAAAKAKEQARP
-77 IAAAKE
+77 AAKP
-83 RDAAKKNEQAK
+83 AAKAE
-94 ESPKA
+94 
-99 QTPPP
+99 
-104 AKNAATTAAPEE
+104 APEE
-116 PAPASNEGGLQIEGN
+116 PATASTASSEGGLQIEGN
-131 DIYGTS
+131 DIYGKS

-167 AAAPAPAAP
+167 EPAPAAP
-176 AAQAPAAAAGEET
+176 APAAAAGEET
-189 AAALPERFA
+189 ASALPERFA

-237 PDRQVAMR
+237 PERQVAMR

-252 VTEEVMSVGELSSRL
+252 VTEDIMSADELSKRL
-267 DEVADCFDD
+267 DEVGDCFDD
-276 GYKIVQ
+276 GYKISQ

-289 AGVPGAGRIR
+289 AGVPGVGRIR

-369 VYIQTVEKPIER
+369 AYIQTVEKPIER

-423 NMDELSLL
+423 NMEELSLL

-460 VPEASRT
+460 VPDASRT

-513 NDLTQIAAAISSQ
+513 NDFSQIAAAISSQ

-561 ASYRQA
+561 AAYRPA

>member
-15 IVTEDQVNAYSGKV
+15 LVTEDQINAYKDKV
-29 TDSKDIGQVLV
+29 SDSKDIGQVLV
-40 EAGLLKPAIYQ
+40 EVGLLKPAVYQ
-51 KVLAYVRDLETK
+51 KVLAYVRDLEAK
-63 NAQAESAAAANAAA
+63 NAQAETAAAANAAA

-83 RDAAKKNEQAK
+83 RDAAKAK
-94 ESPKA
+94 EQVKA
-99 QTPPP
+99 QATSP
-104 AKNAATTAAPEE
+104 AKKAAANEAPS
-116 PAPASNEGGLQIEGN
+116 APASSSQGELQIEGN
-131 DIYGTS
+131 DIYGKS
-137 SISANEVETVAG
+137 SISAKEVKAVAG
-149 LESTQLAEFKPTT
+149 LESTQLAEFKPTMQES
-162 VEPEP
+162 EPE
-167 AAAPAPAAP
+167 APAAP
-176 AAQAPAAAAGEET
+176 AAAEEPAK
-189 AAALPERFA
+189 ALPSHFA

-205 PVQAPETLAP
+205 PVQAPESLSP
-215 TTPLAEMIAFARKF
+215 TTSLAEMIAFARKF

-252 VTEEVMSVGELSSRL
+252 VTEEAMSVSELSNRL
-267 DEVADCFDD
+267 DDVADCFDD

-289 AGVPGAGRIR
+289 AGVPGVGRIR

-310 ASIRIIQAESA
+310 VSIRIIQAESA

-336 ELSSGLVLI
+336 ELTSGLVLI

-354 TTMLTYAETIMRSRE
+354 TTMLTYAETIMRNRE
-369 VYIQTVEKPIER
+369 TYIQTVEKPIER
-381 LLRNTTGAVAQREVG
+381 LLRNTAGAVAQREVG
-396 LHVHSGVEGIKLA
+396 LHVHSGVEGIELA
-409 VNNGADVILFDHLE
+409 MNNGADVILFDHLE
-423 NMDELSLL
+423 NMEELSLL

-460 VPEASRT
+460 VPEVSRT

-503 TSTVANMIRK
+503 SSTVANMIRK
-513 NDLTQIAAAISSQ
+513 NDFSQIAAAISSQ

-561 ASYRQA
+561 ASYRPA

>member
-15 IVTEDQVNAYSGKV
+15 LVTQDQVNAYSDQATG
-29 TDSKDIGQVLV
+29 SKDIGQVLV
-40 EAGLLKPAIYQ
+40 EAGLLKPAVYQ
-51 KVLAYVRDLETK
+51 KVLAYVRDLEAK
-63 NAQAESAAAANAAA
+63 NAQAESAAAAKAKEQARP
-77 IAAAKE
+77 AAKP
-83 RDAAKKNEQAK
+83 AAKAE
-94 ESPKA
+94 
-99 QTPPP
+99 
-104 AKNAATTAAPEE
+104 APEE
-116 PAPASNEGGLQIEGN
+116 PATASTASSEGGLQIEGN
-131 DIYGTS
+131 DIYGKS

-167 AAAPAPAAP
+167 APAPAAP
-176 AAQAPAAAAGEET
+176 AAPAPAAAEEP
-189 AAALPERFA
+189 AAALPAHFA

-237 PDRQVAMR
+237 PNRQVAMR

-252 VTEEVMSVGELSSRL
+252 VTEDVMSVDELTKRL
-267 DEVADCFDD
+267 DEVMDCFDD
-276 GYKIVQ
+276 GYKIAS
-282 GENFSKT
+282 GENVSKT
-289 AGVPGAGRIR
+289 AGVPGVGRIR

-310 ASIRIIQAESA
+310 VSIRIIQAESA

-369 VYIQTVEKPIER
+369 AYIQTIEKPIER

-409 VNNGADVILFDHLE
+409 VSNGADVILFDHLE
-423 NMDELSLL
+423 NMEELSLL

-513 NDLTQIAAAISSQ
+513 NDFSQIAAAISSQ

-561 ASYRQA
+561 ASYRPA

>member
-15 IVTEDQVNAYSGKV
+15 IVTEDQVKAYMDKV
-29 TDSKDIGQVLV
+29 SDSKDIGQLLV
-40 EAGLLKPAIYQ
+40 EAGILKPALYQ
-51 KVLAYVRDLETK
+51 KVLTYVQDLEAK
-63 NAQAESAAAANAAA
+63 NAHAESTAAANAAA
-77 IAAAKE
+77 VAAAKAK
-83 RDAAKKNEQAK
+83 DAAKAASAK
-94 ESPKA
+94 S
-99 QTPPP
+99 
-104 AKNAATTAAPEE
+104 AAPAASSAK
-116 PAPASNEGGLQIEGN
+116 PAEKPAEAAPSQGGLQIEGN
-131 DIYGTS
+131 SIYGTS
-137 SISANEVETVAG
+137 SISSTEVETVAG

-162 VEPEP
+162 PTESSP
-167 AAAPAPAAP
+167 AE
-176 AAQAPAAAAGEET
+176 QAPAAAPV
-189 AAALPERFA
+189 AAPAEVASEDVALPMHFA

-205 PVQAPETLAP
+205 PVEAPESLQP
-215 TTPLAEMIAFARKF
+215 TTSLAEMIAFARKF

-237 PDRQVAMR
+237 PERQVAMR

-252 VTEEVMSVGELSSRL
+252 VTESALSASDLQRCL
-267 DEVADCFDD
+267 DEVANFFDD
-276 GYKIVQ
+276 GYRIVKN
-282 GENFSKT
+282 ENFSKT

-321 SLESLYLPPFCESFA
+321 SLESLYLPPFCEGFA

-354 TTMLTYAETIMRSRE
+354 TTMLTYAETIMRNRE
-369 VYIQTVEKPIER
+369 TYIQTVEKPIER
-381 LLRNTTGAVAQREVG
+381 LLRNSTGAIAQREVG
-396 LHVHSGVEGIKLA
+396 LHVRSGVEGIKLA
-409 VNNGADVILFDHLE
+409 MRNGADVILFDHLE
-423 NMDELSLL
+423 NMEELSLL

-440 VFAVTTGNNIHAL
+440 VFAVTSGNNIHAMLSHL
-453 LSRLLAS
+453 LTS
-460 VPEASRT
+460 VPEVART
-467 NFAYTLAEQLKGVIV
+467 SFAYTLAEQLKGVIV
-482 QQLVPVVQNQGLILA
+482 QHLVPVVQNQGLILA

-513 NDLTQIAAAISSQ
+513 NDLSQIAAAISSQ

-561 ASYRQA
+561 ASYRPA
-567 K
+567 N

>member
-15 IVTEDQVNAYSGKV
+15 LVTEDQINAYKDKV
-29 TDSKDIGQVLV
+29 SDSKDIGQVLV
-40 EAGLLKPAIYQ
+40 EVGLLKPAVYQ
-51 KVLAYVRDLETK
+51 KVLAYVRDLEAK
-63 NAQAESAAAANAAA
+63 NAQAETAAAANAAA

-83 RDAAKKNEQAK
+83 RDAAKAKEQAK
-94 ESPKA
+94 EQAKA
-99 QTPPP
+99 QATPP
-104 AKNAATTAAPEE
+104 AKMAAANEAPS
-116 PAPASNEGGLQIEGN
+116 APASSSQGELQIEGN
-131 DIYGTS
+131 DIYGKS
-137 SISANEVETVAG
+137 SISAKEVKAVAG
-149 LESTQLAEFKPTT
+149 LESTQLAEFKPTMQES
-162 VEPEP
+162 EPE
-167 AAAPAPAAP
+167 APAAP
-176 AAQAPAAAAGEET
+176 AAAEEPAK
-189 AAALPERFA
+189 ALPTHFA

-205 PVQAPETLAP
+205 PVQAPESLSP
-215 TTPLAEMIAFARKF
+215 TTSLAEMIAFARKF

-252 VTEEVMSVGELSSRL
+252 VTEEAMSVSELSNRL
-267 DEVADCFDD
+267 DDVADCFDD

-289 AGVPGAGRIR
+289 AGVPGVGRIR
-299 LSVTWFEGVPS
+299 LSVTWFDGVPS
-310 ASIRIIQAESA
+310 VSIRIIQAESA

-336 ELSSGLVLI
+336 ELTSGLVLI

-354 TTMLTYAETIMRSRE
+354 TTMLTYAETIMRNRE
-369 VYIQTVEKPIER
+369 TYIQTVEKPIER
-381 LLRNTTGAVAQREVG
+381 LLRNTAGAVAQREVG
-396 LHVHSGVEGIKLA
+396 LHVHSGVEGIELA
-409 VNNGADVILFDHLE
+409 MNNGADVILFDHLE
-423 NMDELSLL
+423 NMEELSLL

-467 NFAYTLAEQLKGVIV
+467 SFAYTLAEQLKGVIV

-503 TSTVANMIRK
+503 SSTVANMIRK
-513 NDLTQIAAAISSQ
+513 NDFSQIAAAISSQ

-561 ASYRQA
+561 ASYRPA

>member
-15 IVTEDQVNAYSGKV
+15 IVTEDQVNAYSDKV

-40 EAGLLKPAIYQ
+40 EAGILKPAIYQ
-51 KVLAYVRDLETK
+51 KVLAYVRDLEAK
-63 NAQAESAAAANAAA
+63 NAQAESAAASNAAA

-83 RDAAKKNEQAK
+83 KAAAKAKEQARPAAK
-94 ESPKA
+94 PAAKAEAPK
-99 QTPPP
+99 
-104 AKNAATTAAPEE
+104 E
-116 PAPASNEGGLQIEGN
+116 PATASTASSEGGLQIEGN
-131 DIYGTS
+131 DIYGKS
-137 SISANEVETVAG
+137 SISAKEVETVAG

-167 AAAPAPAAP
+167 EPAPAAP
-176 AAQAPAAAAGEET
+176 APAAAAGEET
-189 AAALPERFA
+189 ASALPERFA

-237 PDRQVAMR
+237 PERQVAMR

-252 VTEEVMSVGELSSRL
+252 VTEDIMSADELSKRL
-267 DEVADCFDD
+267 DEVGDCFDD
-276 GYKIVQ
+276 GYKISQ

-289 AGVPGAGRIR
+289 AGVPGVGRIR

-369 VYIQTVEKPIER
+369 AYIQTVEKPIER

-423 NMDELSLL
+423 NMEELSLL

-460 VPEASRT
+460 VPDASRT

-513 NDLTQIAAAISSQ
+513 NDFSQIAAAISSQ

-561 ASYRQA
+561 AAYRPA

>member
-15 IVTEDQVNAYSGKV
+15 IVTEEQVNAYSGQV

-40 EAGLLKPAIYQ
+40 EAGILKPAIYQ
-51 KVLAYVRDLETK
+51 KVLAYVRDLEAK

-83 RDAAKKNEQAK
+83 KAAAKAKEQARPAAK
-94 ESPKA
+94 PASKAEAPK
-99 QTPPP
+99 
-104 AKNAATTAAPEE
+104 E
-116 PAPASNEGGLQIEGN
+116 PATASTASSEGGLQIEGN
-131 DIYGTS
+131 DIYGKS
-137 SISANEVETVAG
+137 SISAKEVETVAG

-167 AAAPAPAAP
+167 EPAPAAP
-176 AAQAPAAAAGEET
+176 APAAAAGEET
-189 AAALPERFA
+189 ASALPERFA

-237 PDRQVAMR
+237 PERQVAMR

-252 VTEEVMSVGELSSRL
+252 VTEDIMSADELSKRL
-267 DEVADCFDD
+267 DEVGDCFDD
-276 GYKIVQ
+276 GYKISQ

-289 AGVPGAGRIR
+289 AGVPGVGRIR

-369 VYIQTVEKPIER
+369 AYIQTVEKPIER

-423 NMDELSLL
+423 NMEELSLL

-460 VPEASRT
+460 VPDASRT

-513 NDLTQIAAAISSQ
+513 NDFSQIAAAISSQ

-561 ASYRQA
+561 AAYRPA

>member
-15 IVTEDQVNAYSGKV
+15 LVTEDQINAYKDKV
-29 TDSKDIGQVLV
+29 SDSKDIGQVLV
-40 EAGLLKPAIYQ
+40 EVGLLKPAVYQ
-51 KVLAYVRDLETK
+51 KVLAYVRDLEAK
-63 NAQAESAAAANAAA
+63 NAQAETAAAANAAA

-83 RDAAKKNEQAK
+83 RDAAKAK
-94 ESPKA
+94 ELVKA
-99 QTPPP
+99 QATPP
-104 AKNAATTAAPEE
+104 AKKAAANEAPS
-116 PAPASNEGGLQIEGN
+116 APASSSQGELQIEGN
-131 DIYGTS
+131 DIYGKS
-137 SISANEVETVAG
+137 SISAKEVKAVAG
-149 LESTQLAEFKPTT
+149 LESTQLAEFKPTMQES
-162 VEPEP
+162 EPE
-167 AAAPAPAAP
+167 APAAP
-176 AAQAPAAAAGEET
+176 AAAAAEEP
-189 AAALPERFA
+189 AKALPTHFA

-205 PVQAPETLAP
+205 PVQAPESLSP
-215 TTPLAEMIAFARKF
+215 TTSLAEMIAFARKF

-252 VTEEVMSVGELSSRL
+252 VTEEAMSVSELSNRL
-267 DEVADCFDD
+267 DDVADCFDD

-289 AGVPGAGRIR
+289 AGVPGVGRIR

-310 ASIRIIQAESA
+310 VSIRIIQAESA

-336 ELSSGLVLI
+336 ELTSGLVLI

-354 TTMLTYAETIMRSRE
+354 TTMLTYAETIMRNRE
-369 VYIQTVEKPIER
+369 TYIQTVEKPIER
-381 LLRNTTGAVAQREVG
+381 LLRNTAGAVAQREVG
-396 LHVHSGVEGIKLA
+396 LHVHSGVEGIELA
-409 VNNGADVILFDHLE
+409 MNNGADVILFDHLE
-423 NMDELSLL
+423 NMEELSLL

-460 VPEASRT
+460 VPEVSRT

-503 TSTVANMIRK
+503 SSTVANMIRK
-513 NDLTQIAAAISSQ
+513 NDFSQIAAAISSQ

-561 ASYRQA
+561 ASYRPA

>member
-15 IVTEDQVNAYSGKV
+15 LVTEDQINAYKDKV
-29 TDSKDIGQVLV
+29 SDSKDIGQVLV
-40 EAGLLKPAIYQ
+40 EVGLLKPAVYQ
-51 KVLAYVRDLETK
+51 KVLAYVRDLEAK
-63 NAQAESAAAANAAA
+63 NAQAETAAAANAAA

-83 RDAAKKNEQAK
+83 RDAAKAK
-94 ESPKA
+94 EQVKA
-99 QTPPP
+99 QATPP
-104 AKNAATTAAPEE
+104 AKKAAANEAPS
-116 PAPASNEGGLQIEGN
+116 APASSSQGELQIEGN
-131 DIYGTS
+131 DIYGKS
-137 SISANEVETVAG
+137 SISAKEVKAVAG
-149 LESTQLAEFKPTT
+149 LESTQLAEFKPTMQES
-162 VEPEP
+162 EPE
-167 AAAPAPAAP
+167 APAAP
-176 AAQAPAAAAGEET
+176 AAAAAEEP
-189 AAALPERFA
+189 AKALPTHFA

-205 PVQAPETLAP
+205 PVQAPESLSP
-215 TTPLAEMIAFARKF
+215 TTSLAEMIAFARKF

-252 VTEEVMSVGELSSRL
+252 VTEEAMSVSELSNRL
-267 DEVADCFDD
+267 DDVADCFDD

-289 AGVPGAGRIR
+289 AGVPGVGRIR

-310 ASIRIIQAESA
+310 VSIRIIQAESA

-336 ELSSGLVLI
+336 ELTSGLVLI

-354 TTMLTYAETIMRSRE
+354 TTMLTYAETIMRNRE
-369 VYIQTVEKPIER
+369 TYIQTVEKPIER
-381 LLRNTTGAVAQREVG
+381 LLRNTAGAVAQREVG
-396 LHVHSGVEGIKLA
+396 LHVHSGVEGIELA
-409 VNNGADVILFDHLE
+409 MNNGADVILFDHLE
-423 NMDELSLL
+423 NMEELSLL

-460 VPEASRT
+460 VPEVSRT

-503 TSTVANMIRK
+503 SSTVANMIRK
-513 NDLTQIAAAISSQ
+513 NDFSQIAAAISSQ

-561 ASYRQA
+561 ASYRPA

>member
-15 IVTEDQVNAYSGKV
+15 LVTEDQINAYKDKV
-29 TDSKDIGQVLV
+29 SDSKDIGQVLV
-40 EAGLLKPAIYQ
+40 EVGLLKPAVYQ
-51 KVLAYVRDLETK
+51 KVLAYVRDLEAK
-63 NAQAESAAAANAAA
+63 KAQAETAAAANAAA

-83 RDAAKKNEQAK
+83 RDAAKAKEQAK
-94 ESPKA
+94 EQAKA
-99 QTPPP
+99 QATPP
-104 AKNAATTAAPEE
+104 AKKAAANGAPS
-116 PAPASNEGGLQIEGN
+116 APASSSQGELQIEGN
-131 DIYGTS
+131 DIYGKS
-137 SISANEVETVAG
+137 SISAKEVKAVAG
-149 LESTQLAEFKPTT
+149 LESTQLAEFKPTMQES
-162 VEPEP
+162 EPE
-167 AAAPAPAAP
+167 APAAP
-176 AAQAPAAAAGEET
+176 AAAEEPAK
-189 AAALPERFA
+189 ALPTHFA

-205 PVQAPETLAP
+205 PVQAPESLSP
-215 TTPLAEMIAFARKF
+215 TTSLAEMIAFARKF

-252 VTEEVMSVGELSSRL
+252 VTEEAMSVSELSNRL
-267 DEVADCFDD
+267 DDVADCFDD

-289 AGVPGAGRIR
+289 AGVPGVGRIR
-299 LSVTWFEGVPS
+299 LSVTWFDGVPS
-310 ASIRIIQAESA
+310 VSIRIIQAESA

-336 ELSSGLVLI
+336 ELTSGLVLI

-354 TTMLTYAETIMRSRE
+354 TTMLTYAETIMRNRE
-369 VYIQTVEKPIER
+369 TYIQTVEKPIER
-381 LLRNTTGAVAQREVG
+381 LLRNTAGAVAQREVG
-396 LHVHSGVEGIKLA
+396 LHVHSGVEGIELA
-409 VNNGADVILFDHLE
+409 MNNGADVILFDHLE
-423 NMDELSLL
+423 NMEELSLL

-467 NFAYTLAEQLKGVIV
+467 SFAYTLAEQLKGVIV

-503 TSTVANMIRK
+503 SSTVANMIRK
-513 NDLTQIAAAISSQ
+513 NDFSQIAAAISSQ

-561 ASYRQA
+561 ASYRPA

>member
-15 IVTEDQVNAYSGKV
+15 LVTEDQINAYKDKV
-29 TDSKDIGQVLV
+29 SDSKDIGQVLV
-40 EAGLLKPAIYQ
+40 EVGLLKPALYQ
-51 KVLAYVRDLETK
+51 KVLAYVRDLEAK
-63 NAQAESAAAANAAA
+63 NAQAETAAAANAAA

-83 RDAAKKNEQAK
+83 RDAAKAK
-94 ESPKA
+94 EQVKA
-99 QTPPP
+99 QATSP
-104 AKNAATTAAPEE
+104 AKKAAANEAPS
-116 PAPASNEGGLQIEGN
+116 APASSSQGELQIEGN
-131 DIYGTS
+131 DIYGKS
-137 SISANEVETVAG
+137 SISAKEVKAVAG
-149 LESTQLAEFKPTT
+149 LESTQLAEFKPTMQES
-162 VEPEP
+162 EPE
-167 AAAPAPAAP
+167 APAAP
-176 AAQAPAAAAGEET
+176 AAAAAEEP
-189 AAALPERFA
+189 AKALPTHFA

-205 PVQAPETLAP
+205 PVQAPESLSP
-215 TTPLAEMIAFARKF
+215 TTSLAEMIAFARKF

-252 VTEEVMSVGELSSRL
+252 VTEEAMSVSELSNRL
-267 DEVADCFDD
+267 DDVADCFDD

-289 AGVPGAGRIR
+289 AGVPGVGRIR

-310 ASIRIIQAESA
+310 VSIRIIQAESA

-336 ELSSGLVLI
+336 ELTSGLVLI

-354 TTMLTYAETIMRSRE
+354 TTMLTYAETIMRNRE
-369 VYIQTVEKPIER
+369 TYIQTVEKPIER
-381 LLRNTTGAVAQREVG
+381 LLRNTAGAVAQREVG
-396 LHVHSGVEGIKLA
+396 LHVHSGVEGIELA
-409 VNNGADVILFDHLE
+409 MNNGADVILFDHLE
-423 NMDELSLL
+423 NMEELSLL

-460 VPEASRT
+460 VPEVSRT

-503 TSTVANMIRK
+503 SSTVANMIRK
-513 NDLTQIAAAISSQ
+513 NDFSQIAAAISSQ

-561 ASYRQA
+561 ASYRPA

>member
-15 IVTEDQVNAYSGKV
+15 IVTEDQVNAYSDKV

-40 EAGLLKPAIYQ
+40 EAGILKPAIYQ
-51 KVLAYVRDLETK
+51 KVLAYVRDLEAK

-83 RDAAKKNEQAK
+83 KAAAKAKEQARPAAK
-94 ESPKA
+94 PAAKAEAPK
-99 QTPPP
+99 
-104 AKNAATTAAPEE
+104 E
-116 PAPASNEGGLQIEGN
+116 PAPASNDGGLQIEGN
-131 DIYGTS
+131 DIYGKS
-137 SISANEVETVAG
+137 SISANEVEAVAG

-162 VEPEP
+162 VDPEPE
-167 AAAPAPAAP
+167 APPP
-176 AAQAPAAAAGEET
+176 AAQAPAATAGEET
-189 AAALPERFA
+189 ASALPERFA

-215 TTPLAEMIAFARKF
+215 TTPLSEMIAFARKF

-252 VTEEVMSVGELSSRL
+252 VTEDIMSVDELTRRL
-267 DEVADCFDD
+267 DEVGDCFDD
-276 GYKIVQ
+276 GYKISQ

-289 AGVPGAGRIR
+289 AGVPGVGRIR

-369 VYIQTVEKPIER
+369 AYIQTIEKPIER

-409 VNNGADVILFDHLE
+409 VSNGADVILFDHLE
-423 NMDELSLL
+423 NMEELSLL

-513 NDLTQIAAAISSQ
+513 NDFSQIAAAISSQ

-561 ASYRQA
+561 ASYRPA

>member
-15 IVTEDQVNAYSGKV
+15 LVTEDQINAYKDKV
-29 TDSKDIGQVLV
+29 SDSKDIGQVLV
-40 EAGLLKPAIYQ
+40 EVGLLKPAVYQ
-51 KVLAYVRDLETK
+51 KVLAYVRDLEAK
-63 NAQAESAAAANAAA
+63 NAQAETAAAANAAA

-83 RDAAKKNEQAK
+83 REAAKAKEQAK
-94 ESPKA
+94 A
-99 QTPPP
+99 QATPP
-104 AKNAATTAAPEE
+104 AKKAAANEAPS
-116 PAPASNEGGLQIEGN
+116 APASSSQGELQIEGN
-131 DIYGTS
+131 DIYGKS
-137 SISANEVETVAG
+137 SISAKEVKAVAG
-149 LESTQLAEFKPTT
+149 LESTQLAEFKPTMQES
-162 VEPEP
+162 EPE
-167 AAAPAPAAP
+167 APAAP
-176 AAQAPAAAAGEET
+176 AAAEEPAK
-189 AAALPERFA
+189 ALPTHFA

-205 PVQAPETLAP
+205 PVQAPESLSP
-215 TTPLAEMIAFARKF
+215 TTSLAEMIAFARKF

-252 VTEEVMSVGELSSRL
+252 VTEEAMSVSELSDRL
-267 DEVADCFDD
+267 DDVADCFDD

-289 AGVPGAGRIR
+289 AGVPGVGRIR

-310 ASIRIIQAESA
+310 VSIRIIQAESA

-336 ELSSGLVLI
+336 ELTSGLVLI

-354 TTMLTYAETIMRSRE
+354 TTMLTYAETIMRNRE
-369 VYIQTVEKPIER
+369 TYIQTVEKPIER
-381 LLRNTTGAVAQREVG
+381 LLRNTAGAVAQREVG
-396 LHVHSGVEGIKLA
+396 LHVHSGVEGIELA
-409 VNNGADVILFDHLE
+409 MNNGADVILFDHLE

-440 VFAVTTGNNIHAL
+440 AFAVTTGNNIHAL

-460 VPEASRT
+460 VPEVSRT

-503 TSTVANMIRK
+503 SSTVANMIRK
-513 NDLTQIAAAISSQ
+513 NDFSQIAAAISSQ

-561 ASYRQA
+561 ASYRPA

>member
-15 IVTEDQVNAYSGKV
+15 LVTQDQVNAYSDQATG
-29 TDSKDIGQVLV
+29 SKDIGQVLV
-40 EAGLLKPAIYQ
+40 EAGLLKPAVYQ
-51 KVLAYVRDLETK
+51 KVLAYVRDLEAK

-83 RDAAKKNEQAK
+83 KEAAKAKEQAR
-94 ESPKA
+94 
-99 QTPPP
+99 P
-104 AKNAATTAAPEE
+104 AAKPAATAEAPEE
-116 PAPASNEGGLQIEGN
+116 PATDSTASSEGGLQIEGN
-131 DIYGTS
+131 DIYGKS

-167 AAAPAPAAP
+167 APAPAAP
-176 AAQAPAAAAGEET
+176 AAPAPAAAEEP
-189 AAALPERFA
+189 AAALPAHFA

-252 VTEEVMSVGELSSRL
+252 VTEDVVSVDDLSKRL
-267 DEVADCFDD
+267 DEVTDCFDD
-276 GYKIVQ
+276 GYKIVP

-289 AGVPGAGRIR
+289 AGVSGVGRIR

-310 ASIRIIQAESA
+310 VSIRIIQAESA

-369 VYIQTVEKPIER
+369 AYIQTIEKPIER

-409 VNNGADVILFDHLE
+409 VSNGADVILFDHLE
-423 NMDELSLL
+423 NMEELSLL

-513 NDLTQIAAAISSQ
+513 NDFSQIAAAISSQ

-561 ASYRQA
+561 ASYRPA

>member
-15 IVTEDQVNAYSGKV
+15 LVTQDQVNAYSDKT

-40 EAGLLKPAIYQ
+40 EAGLLKPAVYQ

-83 RDAAKKNEQAK
+83 KDAAKAK
-94 ESPKA
+94 EPARSAAKPAAKAEAPK
-99 QTPPP
+99 
-104 AKNAATTAAPEE
+104 E
-116 PAPASNEGGLQIEGN
+116 PAPASNDGGLQIEGN
-131 DIYGTS
+131 DIYGKS
-137 SISANEVETVAG
+137 SISAKEVEAVAG

-167 AAAPAPAAP
+167 EAPAP
-176 AAQAPAAAAGEET
+176 AAQAPAAAAGEE
-189 AAALPERFA
+189 APSALPERFA

-215 TTPLAEMIAFARKF
+215 TTPLSEMIAFARKF

-252 VTEEVMSVGELSSRL
+252 VTEDVMSVDELSRRL
-267 DEVADCFDD
+267 DEVGDCFDD
-276 GYKIVQ
+276 GYKISQ

-289 AGVPGAGRIR
+289 AGVPGVGRIR

-369 VYIQTVEKPIER
+369 AYIQTIEKPIER

-409 VNNGADVILFDHLE
+409 VSNGADVILFDHLE
-423 NMDELSLL
+423 NMEELSLL

-513 NDLTQIAAAISSQ
+513 NDFSQIAAAISSQ

-561 ASYRQA
+561 ASYRPA

>member
-15 IVTEDQVNAYSGKV
+15 LVTEDQINAYKDKV
-29 TDSKDIGQVLV
+29 SDSKDIGQVLV
-40 EAGLLKPAIYQ
+40 EVGLLKPAVYQ
-51 KVLAYVRDLETK
+51 KVLAYVRDLEAK
-63 NAQAESAAAANAAA
+63 NAQAETAAAANAAA

-83 RDAAKKNEQAK
+83 REAAKAKEQAK
-94 ESPKA
+94 EQAKA
-99 QTPPP
+99 QATPP
-104 AKNAATTAAPEE
+104 AKKAAANEAPS
-116 PAPASNEGGLQIEGN
+116 APASSSQGELQIEGN
-131 DIYGTS
+131 DIYGKS
-137 SISANEVETVAG
+137 SISAKEVKAVAG
-149 LESTQLAEFKPTT
+149 LESTQLAEFKPTMQES
-162 VEPEP
+162 EPE
-167 AAAPAPAAP
+167 APAAP
-176 AAQAPAAAAGEET
+176 AAAEEPAK
-189 AAALPERFA
+189 ALPSHFA

-205 PVQAPETLAP
+205 PVQAPESLSP
-215 TTPLAEMIAFARKF
+215 TTSLAEMIAFARKF

-252 VTEEVMSVGELSSRL
+252 VTEEAMSVSELSNRL
-267 DEVADCFDD
+267 DDVADCFDD

-289 AGVPGAGRIR
+289 AGVPGVGRIR

-310 ASIRIIQAESA
+310 VSIRIIQAESA

-336 ELSSGLVLI
+336 ELTSGLVLI

-354 TTMLTYAETIMRSRE
+354 TTMLTYAETIMRNRE
-369 VYIQTVEKPIER
+369 TYIQTVEKPIER
-381 LLRNTTGAVAQREVG
+381 LLRNTAGAVAQREVG
-396 LHVHSGVEGIKLA
+396 LHVHSGVEGIELA
-409 VNNGADVILFDHLE
+409 MNNGADVILFDHLE
-423 NMDELSLL
+423 NMEELSLL

-460 VPEASRT
+460 VPEVSRT

-503 TSTVANMIRK
+503 SSTVANMIRK
-513 NDLTQIAAAISSQ
+513 NDFSQIAAAISSQ

-561 ASYRQA
+561 ASYRPA

>member
-15 IVTEDQVNAYSGKV
+15 LVTQDQVNAYSNKA

-40 EAGLLKPAIYQ
+40 EAGLLKPAVYQ

-83 RDAAKKNEQAK
+83 KDAAKAKEQARPAAK
-94 ESPKA
+94 PAAKAEAPK
-99 QTPPP
+99 
-104 AKNAATTAAPEE
+104 E
-116 PAPASNEGGLQIEGN
+116 PAPASNDGGLQIEGN
-131 DIYGTS
+131 DIYGKS
-137 SISANEVETVAG
+137 SISANEVEAVAG

-162 VEPEP
+162 VDPEPE
-167 AAAPAPAAP
+167 APPP

-189 AAALPERFA
+189 ASALPERFA

-215 TTPLAEMIAFARKF
+215 TTPLSEMIAFARKF

-252 VTEEVMSVGELSSRL
+252 VTEDIMSVDELTRRL
-267 DEVADCFDD
+267 DEVGDCFDD
-276 GYKIVQ
+276 GYKISQ

-289 AGVPGAGRIR
+289 AGVPGVGRIR

-369 VYIQTVEKPIER
+369 AYIQTIEKPIER

-409 VNNGADVILFDHLE
+409 VSNGADVILFDHLE
-423 NMDELSLL
+423 NMEELSLL

-513 NDLTQIAAAISSQ
+513 NDFSQIAAAISSQ

-561 ASYRQA
+561 ASYRPA